1 MENGKEF
8 TRSSVALLFSNSNN
22 RRLMYDHWF
31 PFLQKWPFSIEGSL
45 VKKELGTRAWL
56 APNTKTGQ
64 IGRIDASMLSLHQFN
79 QKPDLDLDFLL
90 FINESRVHGTTK
102 PWQLFFN
109 NGHLAQISQT
119 FFNKLFFSQI
129 NKIPDMDQGVWFNIK
144 YWWKKLISDILKSIL
159 RPLETKRILGLAT
172 TKNRKL
178 NILCFFG
185 CCWFDFPRMNKS
197 HNGER
202 SNNFKNILKH

>member
-8 TRSSVALLFSNSNN
+8 TRSSVALLFSNSN

-90 FINESRVHGTTK
+90 FINERLRGTTK

-159 RPLETKRILGLAT
+159 RPFETKRILGLAT
-172 TKNRKL
+172 TTK
-178 NILCFFG
+178 
-185 CCWFDFPRMNKS
+185 
-197 HNGER
+197 
-202 SNNFKNILKH
+202 

>member
-90 FINESRVHGTTK
+90 FINEEL
-102 PWQLFFN
+102 QNLDNFFSIM
-109 NGHLAQISQT
+109 GILPRYHKL

-144 YWWKKLISDILKSIL
+144 YWWKKLISDILKPIL

-197 HNGER
+197 HNGEVEQQ
-202 SNNFKNILKH
+202 F